1 MDRGLQNL
9 DSNLTITSL
18 TELLPKWPLLVK
30 SILSVILVDEM
41 TVIQDSDVAQTRFQS
56 ADLLRVRVC

>member
-41 TVIQDSDVAQTRFQS
+41 TVIQDSDVGPDTVPKCWFIKG
-56 ADLLRVRVC
+56 